1 MKKNILIVDSGST
14 KTDWC
19 FINKEGK
26 IKQFKTVG
34 INPNLMDSK
43 SIEVL
48 IDQCFQKHL
57 KNHILQAVHY
67 YGAGIGTSQN
77 KRMVTSIF
85 KKNAPKANIEV
96 LSDIVGAAR
105 SLCKDKKGVVCIL
118 GTGSN
123 AVFYNGKTC
132 TSIHSS
138 LGYIAGDEGSGND
151 LGKRVLQHYAY
162 KTFDKP
168 LLDAF
173 EEMVGVDLPSI
184 ITKLYKEPFPNRLL
198 ASFAKLLAHNR
209 GHFMVENILEDS
221 FTVFFQQHLLKCRQT
236 WQYPIYFTGSIS
248 FAFKDV
254 LLQICNHLGLTL
266 GDVSASPMKGL
277 ITYHS

>member
-1 MKKNILIVDSGST
+1 MAKNILIIDSGST

-19 FINKEGK
+19 YINNDGK
-26 IKQFKTVG
+26 IKQFKTEG
-34 INPNLMDSK
+34 INPNLMEANT
-43 SIEVL
+43 IALL

-57 KNHILQAVHY
+57 KNHAIKAIHY
-67 YGAGIGTSQN
+67 YGAGIGTTQN
-77 KRMVTSIF
+77 KKTISSLF
-85 KKNAPKANIEV
+85 KKNAPKAQIVV

-105 SLCKDKKGVVCIL
+105 SLCQDKKGVVCIL

-123 AVFYNGKTC
+123 AIFYNGKTC
-132 TSIHSS
+132 LSINSS

-173 EEMVGVDLPSI
+173 EEMTCTDLTAI
-184 ITKLYKEPFPNRLL
+184 ITKLYKEPFPNRYL
-198 ASFAKLLAHNR
+198 ASFAKLLANNR

-248 FAFKDV
+248 YAFKDV
-254 LLQICNHLGLTL
+254 LLHICNQLGLEL
-266 GDVSASPMKGL
+266 GDVSAAPMKGL
-277 ITYHS
+277 IAYHS

>member
-1 MKKNILIVDSGST
+1 MAKNILIVDSGST

-19 FINKEGK
+19 YINKDGK
-26 IKQFKTVG
+26 IKQFKTDG
-34 INPNLMDSK
+34 INPNLMDAS
-43 SIEVL
+43 SIALL
-48 IDQCFQKHL
+48 IEQCFQKHL
-57 KNHILQAVHY
+57 KNHAIKAIHY
-67 YGAGIGTSQN
+67 YGAGIGTNQN
-77 KRMVTSIF
+77 KKIVTSIF
-85 KKNAPKANIEV
+85 KKNAPIAKIAV

-105 SLCKDKKGVVCIL
+105 SLCKNKKGVVCIL

-132 TSIHSS
+132 ATIHSS

-168 LLDAF
+168 LQDAF
-173 EEMVGVDLPSI
+173 EAMTGVDLATI
-184 ITKLYKEPFPNRLL
+184 ITKLYKEPFPNRYL
-198 ASFAKLLAHNR
+198 ASFAKLLANNR

-236 WQYPIYFTGSIS
+236 WQHPIYFTGSIS
-248 FAFKDV
+248 YAFRDV

-266 GDVSASPMKGL
+266 GAVSAAPMKGL
-277 ITYHS
+277 IAYHS